1 MTINISIQDV
11 VDNLH
16 PKITVLGVG
25 GSGGNAV
32 NNMINANL
40 EGVDFLIANTDAQAL
55 QISKCPNKIQLGLN
69 STKGLGA
76 GMRPDIGKQAAEE
89 AIQDLSEKFDGS
101 HMLFIAAGMGGGTG
115 TGAAPVIAKLAR
127 EKGILTVGVVTK
139 PFHFEGSQRMKLAD
153 KGIEE
158 LQQYVDTLLTIPN
171 QNLFRIANE
180 KTTFSDAFKM
190 ADDVL
195 YAGVRGVTDLMVQP
209 GMINLD
215 FSDIKTVMSEMG
227 KAMMGTGEASGEA
240 RAIAAAEAAIANPLI
255 DDVSLKGAKGLI
267 INITGG
273 KDITLY
279 EVDEAANRIK
289 QEVDEEANIIYG
301 TTCDERLEGLVR
313 VSIVATG
320 IDANINKLAK
330 PIENFAP
337 ININNEIYKNDNV
350 ETNEQNNDQVNSIA
364 SNYEDKLID
373 TTSEKDKNF
382 IEENINMDHVNINEQ
397 KTEDLDTELIS
408 ENDHQD
414 VVENISIETND
425 ILEEKTNE
433 ILEEETNDILEEDLK
448 HDHALKDEENNTT
461 NEASVRRLSLFDT
474 LTTESTETP
483 ADNIN
488 LTEKTEPILS
498 PSEEVLDTSKS
509 EDLPIKDEL
518 INEFDAEEKHSI
530 DADNEFNH
538 YASAVKVENDWYYFD
553 SNLEP
558 EYDRYSSDIYNEILA
573 GESARLS
580 KLYPKYKW
588 VEIKE
593 GMIYNSNR
601 NVFPAKNGL
610 LIQQIAPLNQP
621 LPVITLDADLE
632 QMLIKMARQSGEEGL
647 VLDNEL
653 AQKLLTKIAETTQK
667 LSNEG
672 KTAALVVSP
681 AIRRQFSA
689 IVRQH
694 VEEMIVLAFTELPD
708 NRKINVVASIAG

>member
-11 VDNLH
+11 VQNLH

-25 GSGGNAV
+25 GSGGNAI

-55 QISKCPNKIQLGLN
+55 QISKCTNKIQLGLN

-76 GMRPDIGKQAAEE
+76 GMRPDVGRQAAEE
-89 AIQDLSEKFDGS
+89 AIQDLTEKFDGS

-139 PFHFEGSQRMKLAD
+139 PFHFEGSQRMKLAE

-227 KAMMGTGEASGEA
+227 KAMMGTGEASGEG

-301 TTCDERLEGLVR
+301 TTCDDRLEGLVR

-320 IDANINKLAK
+320 IDANINNIAK

-337 ININNEIYKNDNV
+337 ININNEIYKNDIL
-350 ETNEQNNDQVNSIA
+350 EKNDQVNYSNISIDN
-364 SNYEDKLID
+364 NYDESLSETNIKIEDNINQENISMD
-373 TTSEKDKNF
+373 QVTTEEEKSEDFVSETIPKTDPEEVANSLELEKNEKTDEGLEKDITSKK
-382 IEENINMDHVNINEQ
+382 EENIPTSD
-397 KTEDLDTELIS
+397 S
-408 ENDHQD
+408 
-414 VVENISIETND
+414 
-425 ILEEKTNE
+425 
-433 ILEEETNDILEEDLK
+433 
-448 HDHALKDEENNTT
+448 
-461 NEASVRRLSLFDT
+461 SVRRLSLFDT
-474 LTTESTETP
+474 LSTEEIDTP
-483 ADNIN
+483 IN
-488 LTEKTEPILS
+488 NSNLNE
-498 PSEEVLDTSKS
+498 KS
-509 EDLPIKDEL
+509 EPVITSAEEILEVSDGENENLNDE
-518 INEFDAEEKHSI
+518 ITNEFDAEEKESNER
-530 DADNEFNH
+530 DDEFNQ
-538 YASAVKVENDWYYFD
+538 ETEEE
-553 SNLEP
+553 LL
-558 EYDRYSSDIYNEILA
+558 DIPTFL
-573 GESARLS
+573 
-580 KLYPKYKW
+580 
-588 VEIKE
+588 
-593 GMIYNSNR
+593 
-601 NVFPAKNGL
+601 
-610 LIQQIAPLNQP
+610 
-621 LPVITLDADLE
+621 
-632 QMLIKMARQSGEEGL
+632 
-647 VLDNEL
+647 
-653 AQKLLTKIAETTQK
+653 
-667 LSNEG
+667 
-672 KTAALVVSP
+672 
-681 AIRRQFSA
+681 RRQA
-689 IVRQH
+689 
-694 VEEMIVLAFTELPD
+694 
-708 NRKINVVASIAG
+708 N

>member
-11 VDNLH
+11 AQNLH

-55 QISKCPNKIQLGLN
+55 QISSCPNKIQLGLN

-76 GMRPDIGKQAAEE
+76 GMRPDIGRQAAEE
-89 AIQDLSEKFDGS
+89 AIQDLSEKFEGS

-139 PFHFEGSQRMKLAD
+139 PFHFEGSQRMKLAE

-227 KAMMGTGEASGEA
+227 KAMMGTGEAQGEG

-289 QEVDEEANIIYG
+289 QEIDEEANIIYG
-301 TTCDERLEGLVR
+301 TTCDDRLEGVVR

-320 IDANINKLAK
+320 IDANNNISAK

-337 ININNEIYKNDNV
+337 ININNDIYKQDIEKPELLSENPIMQENASEDGSILDEEINEIANEGILNNQISDNIHEDEQSNIDQL
-350 ETNEQNNDQVNSIA
+350 ETS
-364 SNYEDKLID
+364 SLK
-373 TTSEKDKNF
+373 
-382 IEENINMDHVNINEQ
+382 ENIDDKAFVQNEATQ
-397 KTEDLDTELIS
+397 TLDQIET
-408 ENDHQD
+408 D
-414 VVENISIETND
+414 NISVEVSSSSLD
-425 ILEEKTNE
+425 IDKP
-433 ILEEETNDILEEDLK
+433 
-448 HDHALKDEENNTT
+448 

-474 LTTESTETP
+474 LSTENKSQDIASENDILTKNEP
-483 ADNIN
+483 VFASSEEKIEENDSDEDNNSEEIN
-488 LTEKTEPILS
+488 LGIVEKEEFS
-498 PSEEVLDTSKS
+498 AEQSESS
-509 EDLPIKDEL
+509 E
-518 INEFDAEEKHSI
+518 I
-530 DADNEFNH
+530 DDEFNQ
-538 YASAVKVENDWYYFD
+538 ETEEE
-553 SNLEP
+553 LL
-558 EYDRYSSDIYNEILA
+558 DIPTFL
-573 GESARLS
+573 
-580 KLYPKYKW
+580 
-588 VEIKE
+588 
-593 GMIYNSNR
+593 
-601 NVFPAKNGL
+601 
-610 LIQQIAPLNQP
+610 
-621 LPVITLDADLE
+621 
-632 QMLIKMARQSGEEGL
+632 
-647 VLDNEL
+647 
-653 AQKLLTKIAETTQK
+653 
-667 LSNEG
+667 
-672 KTAALVVSP
+672 
-681 AIRRQFSA
+681 RRQA
-689 IVRQH
+689 
-694 VEEMIVLAFTELPD
+694 
-708 NRKINVVASIAG
+708 N

>member
-11 VDNLH
+11 AQNLH

-55 QISKCPNKIQLGLN
+55 QISSCPNKIQLGLN

-76 GMRPDIGKQAAEE
+76 GMRPDIGRQAAEE
-89 AIQDLSEKFDGS
+89 AIQDLSEKFEGS

-139 PFHFEGSQRMKLAD
+139 PFHFEGSQRMKLAE

-227 KAMMGTGEASGEA
+227 KAMMGTGEAQGEG

-289 QEVDEEANIIYG
+289 QEIDEDANIIYG
-301 TTCDERLEGLVR
+301 TTCDDRLEGIVR

-320 IDANINKLAK
+320 IDANNNISAK
-330 PIENFAP
+330 PIESFAP
-337 ININNEIYKNDNV
+337 ININNDIYKQDIEKSELLSESIILQENASQDESILDEEINEIANERMLNNQNSNNINV
-350 ETNEQNNDQVNSIA
+350 DEQTNVNKIEIS
-364 SNYEDKLID
+364 SL
-373 TTSEKDKNF
+373 
-382 IEENINMDHVNINEQ
+382 EENIDNKAFVQNEA
-397 KTEDLDTELIS
+397 TETLDQVQTDNIS
-408 ENDHQD
+408 EE
-414 VVENISIETND
+414 VSSLSLD
-425 ILEEKTNE
+425 IDKS
-433 ILEEETNDILEEDLK
+433 
-448 HDHALKDEENNTT
+448 

-474 LTTESTETP
+474 LSTENKSQDI
-483 ADNIN
+483 ASENDI
-488 LTEKTEPILS
+488 LTKNEPDFAS
-498 PSEEVLDTSKS
+498 SEEKIEENES
-509 EDLPIKDEL
+509 EDNNSEDDNLSILEKE
-518 INEFDAEEKHSI
+518 EFSAEEGESSEI
-530 DADNEFNH
+530 DDEFNQ
-538 YASAVKVENDWYYFD
+538 ETEEE
-553 SNLEP
+553 LL
-558 EYDRYSSDIYNEILA
+558 DIPTFL
-573 GESARLS
+573 
-580 KLYPKYKW
+580 
-588 VEIKE
+588 
-593 GMIYNSNR
+593 
-601 NVFPAKNGL
+601 
-610 LIQQIAPLNQP
+610 
-621 LPVITLDADLE
+621 
-632 QMLIKMARQSGEEGL
+632 
-647 VLDNEL
+647 
-653 AQKLLTKIAETTQK
+653 
-667 LSNEG
+667 
-672 KTAALVVSP
+672 
-681 AIRRQFSA
+681 RRQA
-689 IVRQH
+689 
-694 VEEMIVLAFTELPD
+694 
-708 NRKINVVASIAG
+708 N

>member
-11 VDNLH
+11 AQNLH

-55 QISKCPNKIQLGLN
+55 QISSCPNKIQLGLN

-76 GMRPDIGKQAAEE
+76 GMRPDIGRQAAEE
-89 AIQDLSEKFDGS
+89 AIQDLSEKFEGS

-139 PFHFEGSQRMKLAD
+139 PFHFEGSQRMKLAE

-227 KAMMGTGEASGEA
+227 KAMMGTGEAQGEG

-301 TTCDERLEGLVR
+301 TTCDDRLEGVVR

-320 IDANINKLAK
+320 IDANNNISAK
-330 PIENFAP
+330 PIENFSP
-337 ININNEIYKNDNV
+337 ININNEIYKQDIVNPETLSEKSNLQKNTIQQ
-350 ETNEQNNDQVNSIA
+350 EHISNNENTEITNEEIEDSVNPNITNFDDQT
-364 SNYEDKLID
+364 KID
-373 TTSEKDKNF
+373 QMETSSL
-382 IEENINMDHVNINEQ
+382 EENVDIKVFEQ
-397 KTEDLDTELIS
+397 
-408 ENDHQD
+408 
-414 VVENISIETND
+414 
-425 ILEEKTNE
+425 
-433 ILEEETNDILEEDLK
+433 EEDSETLNQTISDNLPQEVSSTSLDIDK
-448 HDHALKDEENNTT
+448 S
-461 NEASVRRLSLFDT
+461 NETSVRRLSLFDT
-474 LTTESTETP
+474 LSTENKSEDIVSENEVL
-483 ADNIN
+483 A
-488 LTEKTEPILS
+488 KTEPVFAS
-498 PSEEVLDTSKS
+498 SEEKIEGNES
-509 EDLPIKDEL
+509 EENNLSIDEKE
-518 INEFDAEEKHSI
+518 EFSAEENLSSEI
-530 DADNEFNH
+530 EDEFNQ
-538 YASAVKVENDWYYFD
+538 ETEEE
-553 SNLEP
+553 LL
-558 EYDRYSSDIYNEILA
+558 DIPTFL
-573 GESARLS
+573 
-580 KLYPKYKW
+580 
-588 VEIKE
+588 
-593 GMIYNSNR
+593 
-601 NVFPAKNGL
+601 
-610 LIQQIAPLNQP
+610 
-621 LPVITLDADLE
+621 
-632 QMLIKMARQSGEEGL
+632 
-647 VLDNEL
+647 
-653 AQKLLTKIAETTQK
+653 
-667 LSNEG
+667 
-672 KTAALVVSP
+672 
-681 AIRRQFSA
+681 RRQA
-689 IVRQH
+689 
-694 VEEMIVLAFTELPD
+694 
-708 NRKINVVASIAG
+708 N

>member
-1 MTINISIQDV
+1 MTINISLQDV
-11 VDNLH
+11 DQNLQ

-55 QISKCPNKIQLGLN
+55 QISSCSNKIQLGLN

-76 GMRPDIGKQAAEE
+76 GMRPDIGKKAAEE
-89 AIQDLSEKFDGS
+89 AIQDLTDKLEGS

-139 PFHFEGSQRMKLAD
+139 PFHFEGSQRMKLAE

-227 KAMMGTGEASGEA
+227 KAMMGTGEASGEG

-289 QEVDEEANIIYG
+289 QEIDEEANIIYG
-301 TTCDERLEGLVR
+301 TTCDDRLEGFVR

-320 IDANINKLAK
+320 IDAVSNLSANTVS
-330 PIENFAP
+330 NFAP
-337 ININNEIYKNDNV
+337 ININNDVYKTDINFSAELNVDSIKNEINDTSPNI
-350 ETNEQNNDQVNSIA
+350 ENQFEENDQNNYETYELAGHSDQNLSQEINED
-364 SNYEDKLID
+364 SKDDLSSSDDNTIEDKNL
-373 TTSEKDKNF
+373 
-382 IEENINMDHVNINEQ
+382 
-397 KTEDLDTELIS
+397 DLSSNLNN
-408 ENDHQD
+408 ENDQ
-414 VVENISIETND
+414 NIDDTAKITE
-425 ILEEKTNE
+425 
-433 ILEEETNDILEEDLK
+433 
-448 HDHALKDEENNTT
+448 
-461 NEASVRRLSLFDT
+461 SVKEPSVKRLSLFDT
-474 LTTESTETP
+474 LSTKNSQPDEEHQITYDKSEPRLNSNEDISIDSEHSPETETT
-483 ADNIN
+483 N
-488 LTEKTEPILS
+488 
-498 PSEEVLDTSKS
+498 SEEKEFAPEESDEDSELEEQFNQETEEELLDIPTF
-509 EDLPIKDEL
+509 L
-518 INEFDAEEKHSI
+518 
-530 DADNEFNH
+530 
-538 YASAVKVENDWYYFD
+538 
-553 SNLEP
+553 
-558 EYDRYSSDIYNEILA
+558 
-573 GESARLS
+573 
-580 KLYPKYKW
+580 
-588 VEIKE
+588 
-593 GMIYNSNR
+593 
-601 NVFPAKNGL
+601 
-610 LIQQIAPLNQP
+610 
-621 LPVITLDADLE
+621 
-632 QMLIKMARQSGEEGL
+632 
-647 VLDNEL
+647 
-653 AQKLLTKIAETTQK
+653 
-667 LSNEG
+667 
-672 KTAALVVSP
+672 
-681 AIRRQFSA
+681 RRQA
-689 IVRQH
+689 
-694 VEEMIVLAFTELPD
+694 
-708 NRKINVVASIAG
+708 N

>member
-11 VDNLH
+11 AQNLH

-55 QISKCPNKIQLGLN
+55 QISSCPNKIQLGLN

-76 GMRPDIGKQAAEE
+76 GMRPDIGRQAAEE
-89 AIQDLSEKFDGS
+89 AIQDLSEKFEGS

-139 PFHFEGSQRMKLAD
+139 PFHFEGSQRMKLAE

-227 KAMMGTGEASGEA
+227 KAMMGTGEAQGEG

-289 QEVDEEANIIYG
+289 QEIDEEANIIYG
-301 TTCDERLEGLVR
+301 TTCDDRLEGVVR

-320 IDANINKLAK
+320 IDANNNISAK
-330 PIENFAP
+330 PIESFAP
-337 ININNEIYKNDNV
+337 ININNDIYKPDLEKSELLSESSTLQENTSQDDNILD
-350 ETNEQNNDQVNSIA
+350 EEINEIANEGMLNNQNSDEFNEDEQTNINQ
-364 SNYEDKLID
+364 LD
-373 TTSEKDKNF
+373 TSSL
-382 IEENINMDHVNINEQ
+382 EENIDDKVSFQNEATETLDQ
-397 KTEDLDTELIS
+397 IKTD
-408 ENDHQD
+408 
-414 VVENISIETND
+414 NISGEVSSSSFDTD
-425 ILEEKTNE
+425 KP
-433 ILEEETNDILEEDLK
+433 
-448 HDHALKDEENNTT
+448 

-474 LTTESTETP
+474 LSTE
-483 ADNIN
+483 N
-488 LTEKTEPILS
+488 
-498 PSEEVLDTSKS
+498 KS
-509 EDLPIKDEL
+509 EDI
-518 INEFDAEEKHSI
+518 AEENNIITKNEPVFASSEEKIEENDSKDNNSEDENSSI
-530 DADNEFNH
+530 IEKEEFSAEENESSEIDDEFNQ
-538 YASAVKVENDWYYFD
+538 ETEEE
-553 SNLEP
+553 LL
-558 EYDRYSSDIYNEILA
+558 DIPTFL
-573 GESARLS
+573 
-580 KLYPKYKW
+580 
-588 VEIKE
+588 
-593 GMIYNSNR
+593 
-601 NVFPAKNGL
+601 
-610 LIQQIAPLNQP
+610 
-621 LPVITLDADLE
+621 
-632 QMLIKMARQSGEEGL
+632 
-647 VLDNEL
+647 
-653 AQKLLTKIAETTQK
+653 
-667 LSNEG
+667 
-672 KTAALVVSP
+672 
-681 AIRRQFSA
+681 RRQA
-689 IVRQH
+689 
-694 VEEMIVLAFTELPD
+694 
-708 NRKINVVASIAG
+708 N

>member
-11 VDNLH
+11 EQNLH

-55 QISKCPNKIQLGLN
+55 QISSCPNKIQLGLN

-76 GMRPDIGKQAAEE
+76 GMRPDIGRQAAEE
-89 AIQDLSEKFDGS
+89 AIQDLNEKFEGS

-139 PFHFEGSQRMKLAD
+139 PFHFEGSQRMKLAE

-227 KAMMGTGEASGEA
+227 KAMMGTGEAQGEG

-301 TTCDERLEGLVR
+301 TTCDDRLEGVVR

-320 IDANINKLAK
+320 IDANNKMSAK

-337 ININNEIYKNDNV
+337 INLNNDIYKQDIEKSDSLTESV
-350 ETNEQNNDQVNSIA
+350 ELQEHS
-364 SNYEDKLID
+364 
-373 TTSEKDKNF
+373 
-382 IEENINMDHVNINEQ
+382 
-397 KTEDLDTELIS
+397 
-408 ENDHQD
+408 
-414 VVENISIETND
+414 
-425 ILEEKTNE
+425 
-433 ILEEETNDILEEDLK
+433 
-448 HDHALKDEENNTT
+448 LKDESIFDEEINAISNEEILNNQNSENIDLDEQANINQIETESLEENTDDKVFEQ
-461 NEASVRRLSLFDT
+461 NEVSEAADQIQTDNISEEVSNSSSNIEKPNETSVRRLSLFDT
-474 LTTESTETP
+474 LSTENKSE
-483 ADNIN
+483 DISSSNEV
-488 LTEKTEPILS
+488 LGKTEPVFAS
-498 PSEEVLDTSKS
+498 SEENEL
-509 EDLPIKDEL
+509 EDKNSNNNNSSIDEKE
-518 INEFDAEEKHSI
+518 EFSAEETESSEI
-530 DADNEFNH
+530 DNEFNQ
-538 YASAVKVENDWYYFD
+538 ETEEE
-553 SNLEP
+553 LL
-558 EYDRYSSDIYNEILA
+558 DIPTFL
-573 GESARLS
+573 
-580 KLYPKYKW
+580 
-588 VEIKE
+588 
-593 GMIYNSNR
+593 
-601 NVFPAKNGL
+601 
-610 LIQQIAPLNQP
+610 
-621 LPVITLDADLE
+621 
-632 QMLIKMARQSGEEGL
+632 
-647 VLDNEL
+647 
-653 AQKLLTKIAETTQK
+653 
-667 LSNEG
+667 
-672 KTAALVVSP
+672 
-681 AIRRQFSA
+681 RRQA
-689 IVRQH
+689 
-694 VEEMIVLAFTELPD
+694 
-708 NRKINVVASIAG
+708 N

>member
-11 VDNLH
+11 AQNLH

-55 QISKCPNKIQLGLN
+55 QISSCPNKIQLGLN

-76 GMRPDIGKQAAEE
+76 GMRPDIGRQAAEE
-89 AIQDLSEKFDGS
+89 AIQDLNEKFEGS

-139 PFHFEGSQRMKLAD
+139 PFHFEGSQRMKLAE

-227 KAMMGTGEASGEA
+227 KAMMGTGEAQGEG

-301 TTCDERLEGLVR
+301 TTCDDRLEGVVR

-320 IDANINKLAK
+320 IEANNNISAK
-330 PIENFAP
+330 PIESFAP
-337 ININNEIYKNDNV
+337 ININNDIYKQDIEKSELLSESTILQENTSQDGNILDEEINEIAHEGMLNNQNSDNFNKDEQTNTNQL
-350 ETNEQNNDQVNSIA
+350 ETS
-364 SNYEDKLID
+364 SL
-373 TTSEKDKNF
+373 
-382 IEENINMDHVNINEQ
+382 EENIDDKSFLQNEV
-397 KTEDLDTELIS
+397 TETLDQIETDNIS
-408 ENDHQD
+408 EE
-414 VVENISIETND
+414 VSSSSFD
-425 ILEEKTNE
+425 IDKP
-433 ILEEETNDILEEDLK
+433 
-448 HDHALKDEENNTT
+448 

-474 LTTESTETP
+474 LSTE
-483 ADNIN
+483 N
-488 LTEKTEPILS
+488 
-498 PSEEVLDTSKS
+498 KS
-509 EDLPIKDEL
+509 EDLAEDNNILTKTEPVFASSEEKIEENDSKDNISEDDNSS
-518 INEFDAEEKHSI
+518 IIEKEEFSAEESETSEI
-530 DADNEFNH
+530 DDEFNQ
-538 YASAVKVENDWYYFD
+538 ETEEE
-553 SNLEP
+553 LL
-558 EYDRYSSDIYNEILA
+558 DIPTFL
-573 GESARLS
+573 
-580 KLYPKYKW
+580 
-588 VEIKE
+588 
-593 GMIYNSNR
+593 
-601 NVFPAKNGL
+601 
-610 LIQQIAPLNQP
+610 
-621 LPVITLDADLE
+621 
-632 QMLIKMARQSGEEGL
+632 
-647 VLDNEL
+647 
-653 AQKLLTKIAETTQK
+653 
-667 LSNEG
+667 
-672 KTAALVVSP
+672 
-681 AIRRQFSA
+681 RRQA
-689 IVRQH
+689 
-694 VEEMIVLAFTELPD
+694 
-708 NRKINVVASIAG
+708 N

>member
-11 VDNLH
+11 EQNLH

-40 EGVDFLIANTDAQAL
+40 EGVDFLVANTDAQAL
-55 QISKCPNKIQLGLN
+55 QISSCPNKIQLGLN

-76 GMRPDIGKQAAEE
+76 GMRPDIGKKAAEE

-227 KAMMGTGEASGEA
+227 KAMMGTGEAQGEG

-255 DDVSLKGAKGLI
+255 DDVSLKGARGLI

-289 QEVDEEANIIYG
+289 QEVDEDANIIYG

-320 IDANINKLAK
+320 IDVNENILAK
-330 PIENFAP
+330 PLENFAS
-337 ININNEIYKNDNV
+337 ININNEIYKDDFKKS
-350 ETNEQNNDQVNSIA
+350 ELDTSTSILEQNTPAQEISEKSNDQDYENFNFNNNIEEEKKIDDEIKATDLEENIA
-364 SNYEDKLID
+364 EDKL
-373 TTSEKDKNF
+373 
-382 IEENINMDHVNINEQ
+382 EENKVSVSQN
-397 KTEDLDTELIS
+397 LA
-408 ENDHQD
+408 
-414 VVENISIETND
+414 ETND
-425 ILEEKTNE
+425 I
-433 ILEEETNDILEEDLK
+433 EDNSL
-448 HDHALKDEENNTT
+448 HI
-461 NEASVRRLSLFDT
+461 NEAENMVETSVRRLSLFDT
-474 LTTESTETP
+474 LNADNNLAETES
-483 ADNIN
+483 DNKLNI
-488 LTEKTEPILS
+488 EKSEPILNKLDEKIDNANIDQVSDENNNLEDFS
-498 PSEEVLDTSKS
+498 PEESVTSEE
-509 EDLPIKDEL
+509 
-518 INEFDAEEKHSI
+518 NE
-530 DADNEFNH
+530 EFNQ
-538 YASAVKVENDWYYFD
+538 ETEEE
-553 SNLEP
+553 LL
-558 EYDRYSSDIYNEILA
+558 DIPTFL
-573 GESARLS
+573 
-580 KLYPKYKW
+580 
-588 VEIKE
+588 
-593 GMIYNSNR
+593 
-601 NVFPAKNGL
+601 
-610 LIQQIAPLNQP
+610 
-621 LPVITLDADLE
+621 
-632 QMLIKMARQSGEEGL
+632 
-647 VLDNEL
+647 
-653 AQKLLTKIAETTQK
+653 
-667 LSNEG
+667 
-672 KTAALVVSP
+672 
-681 AIRRQFSA
+681 RRQA
-689 IVRQH
+689 
-694 VEEMIVLAFTELPD
+694 
-708 NRKINVVASIAG
+708 N